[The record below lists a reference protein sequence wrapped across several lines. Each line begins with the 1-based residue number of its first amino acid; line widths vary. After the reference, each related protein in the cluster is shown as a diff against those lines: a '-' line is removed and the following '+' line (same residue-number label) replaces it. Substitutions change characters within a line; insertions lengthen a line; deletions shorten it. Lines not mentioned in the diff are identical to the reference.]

1 MENTL
6 NILLENYLND
16 VDKLRAVAICDRDG
30 LIMASKGTKEA
41 EKSSDSVIGA
51 ISAVLENY
59 IDRIK
64 KEFGTTE
71 TFFNITSTGD
81 KKFAYCSKGP
91 NSILT
96 TIAEQDAS
104 DTEIKVYSEHIAN
117 KVELIL
123 KGKENVSLKV
133 PAIIKALAKS
143 RSGELP
149 RGEYSG
155 KIILTG
161 DYSVGK
167 TSLVRRF
174 VENKFKDNYLPTI
187 GVDITK
193 KEVELDEETKVNF
206 ILWDIGGQRQQMQP
220 YRKRFYQGANAALI
234 VVDRTR
240 EKTLESVET
249 WYNDIKE
256 SVSMKIPIVITG
268 NKSDLK
274 DEIVISEQDI
284 RKKADE
290 HGFHYI
296 ITSAKTGEN
305 VSDAFLYLA
314 YRLVERA
321 A

>member
-1 MENTL
+1 MENIL
-6 NILLENYLND
+6 NTLLENYLHNLNK
-16 VDKLRAVAICDRDG
+16 VRAVAICDRDG
-30 LIMASKGTKEA
+30 LILASKGTEEE

-64 KEFGTTE
+64 REFGTTE

-81 KKFAYCSKGP
+81 KKFAYCSRGP

-96 TIAEQDAS
+96 TIAEPEAP
-104 DTEIKVYSEHIAN
+104 DTEIKVFSEHIAG

-123 KGKENVSLKV
+123 KGKENVSLEI
-133 PAIIKALAKS
+133 PEIIKALAKS

-149 RGEYSG
+149 SGEYSA

-161 DYSVGK
+161 SYKVGK

-174 VENKFKDNYLPTI
+174 VENKFKDSYLPSI

-193 KEVELDEETKVNF
+193 KEIELEEETKVNF
-206 ILWDIGGQRQQMQP
+206 ILWDIGGQRKQMEP
-220 YRKRFYQGANAALI
+220 YRKRFYKGANSALI

-240 EKTLESVET
+240 EDTLESVET
-249 WYNDIKE
+249 WYNDIKD
-256 SVSMKIPIVITG
+256 SVPVKIPIVIAG

-274 DEIVISEQDI
+274 DEIVVSEERIKQ
-284 RKKADE
+284 KAEE

-305 VSDAFLYLA
+305 VNDAFLYLA
-314 YRLVERA
+314 YRVVEKST
-321 A
+321 

>member
-1 MENTL
+1 MENIL
-6 NILLENYLND
+6 NTLLENYLHNLNK
-16 VDKLRAVAICDRDG
+16 VRAVAICDRDG
-30 LIMASKGTKEA
+30 LILASKGTEEE

-64 KEFGTTE
+64 REFGTTE

-81 KKFAYCSKGP
+81 KKFAYCSRGP

-96 TIAEQDAS
+96 TIAEPEAP
-104 DTEIKVYSEHIAN
+104 DTEIKVFSEHIAG

-123 KGKENVSLKV
+123 KGKENVSLEI
-133 PAIIKALAKS
+133 PEIIKALAKS

-149 RGEYSG
+149 RGEYSA

-161 DYSVGK
+161 SYKVGK

-174 VENKFKDNYLPTI
+174 VENKFKDSYLPSI

-193 KEVELDEETKVNF
+193 KEIELEEETKVNF
-206 ILWDIGGQRQQMQP
+206 ILWDIGGQRAQFKP
-220 YRKRFYQGANAALI
+220 YHDRFYKGANSALI

-240 EKTLESVET
+240 EDTLESVET
-249 WYNDIKE
+249 WYNDIKD
-256 SVSMKIPIVITG
+256 SVPVKIPIVIAG

-274 DEIVISEQDI
+274 DEIVVSEEQI
-284 RKKADE
+284 KQKAEE

-305 VSDAFLYLA
+305 VNDAFLYLA
-314 YRLVERA
+314 YRVVEKST
-321 A
+321 